1 MNLTESMRNANFL
14 APCNHTPEEIIENP
28 NKTALA
34 RTKLIRSGVAHVC
47 GAPGQRREEMQKE
60 KPMKTKTTS
69 LLLMVC
75 LGLSTGAVVTGITGC
90 AGDRYSRSTGEQID
104 DESVR
109 MRVNSAL
116 HDNADY
122 KFSGVN
128 VAVFKGTVQLSG
140 FVDTADQKT
149 KAVELAKQVAG
160 VKDVADSITVKEQN
174 GSSNAAS
181 ADDKSLT
188 DRVRSALSGNPDY
201 KFAEVKV
208 AAFNGT
214 VQLSGFVDT
223 ADQKARAGDIAK
235 QVSGVQ
241 DIENNITVKP

>member
-1 MNLTESMRNANFL
+1 
-14 APCNHTPEEIIENP
+14 
-28 NKTALA
+28 
-34 RTKLIRSGVAHVC
+34 
-47 GAPGQRREEMQKE
+47 
-60 KPMKTKTTS
+60 MKTKSTS
-69 LLLMVC
+69 LFLAVC

-140 FVDTADQKT
+140 FVDASDQKS
-149 KAVELAKQVAG
+149 KAVEIAKQVTG
-160 VKDVADSITVKEQN
+160 VKDVADSITVKEQG
-174 GSSNAAS
+174 GSGNAAS

-188 DRVRSALSGNPDY
+188 DRVRDALKGNPDY

-208 AAFNGT
+208 AVFHGT

-223 ADQKARAGDIAK
+223 SDQKSKAVDIAK
-235 QVSGVQ
+235 QVAGVQ
-241 DIENNITVKP
+241 NVENNITVKP